1 MIEYIGIV
9 LTIDGQF
16 CVAPPW
22 AVNEGDLISLPD
34 ALSGKREIREVI
46 SVVTDST
53 DGEYIGMLEKYT
65 GCPLPRIT
73 AKFTKSEVEWDA
85 ADNDR

>member
-53 DGEYIGMLEKYT
+53 DGEFIGMIEKYIGH
-65 GCPLPRIT
+65 PLPRAV
-73 AKFTKSEVEWDA
+73 AKYNKCEVEW
-85 ADNDR
+85 NDDIHE

>member
-1 MIEYIGIV
+1 MNKYIDIL
-9 LTIDGQF
+9 LTQNGVF
-16 CVAPPW
+16 CTAPAW
-22 AVNEGDLISLPD
+22 QIKEGDFVYLRDAISGDNKLC
-34 ALSGKREIREVI
+34 EVI

-73 AKFTKSEVEWDA
+73 AKFTKSEVEW
-85 ADNDR
+85 NDDIHE